1 MGYQKINVITG
12 WIVFF
17 IALVVYVMTIEPTA
31 SFWDCGEFIACSYKL
46 EVPHPPGAPFFLL
59 TGRIF
64 SMFAAGDVESV
75 AYWVTMVS
83 VISTAFSILFLFWSI
98 THLAKRVLGI
108 KKGEETLA
116 QTILLMGAGLVGAL
130 SCTFSDS
137 YWFSAVE
144 AEVYGMSAF
153 FTAFVFWAILKWE
166 NIEDEGDRNKWII
179 LIAYMI
185 GLSIGVHLLNLVTL
199 PALGLIIYFKYNE
212 KITKRGIILTMAAAG
227 AAILLIMIGI
237 IPGLPSLAG
246 SLEIFFVN
254 GLGLP
259 FGSGVIFFGV
269 AFLSALVY
277 GIFYSLKKQKLTLNT
292 ILLCFTFIMIGYSSY
307 TIVLIRSSYNPP
319 IDENN
324 PEDILSFVSY
334 LKREQYGSR
343 PLFHG
348 QYFTASVESQKQG
361 DPIYM
366 RGEEEYEIKDYKLE
380 YVYDPAQTTILPRMY
395 SGSEPHKRRYRE
407 ITGLQPGEKPSF
419 SDNIYFMIRHQVGT
433 MYMRYFLW
441 NFSGRASDQQDASWV
456 GIRDAFESGLPTLL
470 EENKGRNIYFS
481 LPLLLG
487 LLGLFIQYKKD
498 VRYFS
503 VTLLLFFLTGV
514 ALVLY
519 LNSPP
524 IEPRERDYIYSGSYY
539 AFAIW
544 IGFGVLAIYELL
556 GAVLKNKQVL
566 AIIATIL
573 GLCIPTIMAA
583 ENWDDHDRSNRYFS
597 VDAAKNYLDTCA
609 PNAIIFTGGDN
620 DTFPLW
626 YVQEVEGFR
635 TDVRVVVLSY
645 FNTDWY
651 ISQMMR
657 DAYESEPLPFSLSL
671 KNYQQGGL
679 NDYLPVVENPSI
691 KGAINANRFLDLI
704 KEERKALQI
713 PLSTGSYYNS
723 VPARSMF
730 INVDVNKVRS
740 LDIVPDNLK
749 NRLVDRM
756 EWSIKGRGLE
766 KSDLAVIDLLA
777 NANWERPIY
786 MNTTSLASV
795 NFDIRKYAVQEG
807 IAYRILPILNPNP
820 QDYQVDLDRMYD
832 NVMNKYQW
840 RELDNPDVYYSEDYR
855 NFVLNHRS
863 AFNSLAISLMDA
875 GEYKKAEDV
884 ITKSLKVMP
893 NEAIPYD
900 YFNMQQVGILLE
912 LAQQTMGQDTTTSE
926 VDAPSQLKSMADNI
940 SEITVKNT
948 SEMLEYMIQNQN
960 YNLQEMQQ
968 MLISLNSITR
978 AYRASGYREE
988 AAKYEEI
995 FNKYYQAFQEASR

>member
-12 WIVFF
+12 WIVFL

-64 SMFAAGDVESV
+64 SMFAGGDVESV

-83 VISTAFSILFLFWSI
+83 VVSTAFSILFLFWSI

-108 KKGEETLA
+108 KKGEETSA
-116 QTILLMGAGLVGAL
+116 QTILLMGAGVVGAL

-166 NIEDEGDRNKWII
+166 NIENEADRNKWII

-199 PALGLIIYFKYNE
+199 PALGLIIYFKHND
-212 KITKRGIILTMAAAG
+212 KITKKGIFLTMAAAG
-227 AAILLIMIGI
+227 AAIILIMIGI

-259 FGSGVIFFGV
+259 FGSGVIFFCI
-269 AFLSALVY
+269 AFLAALVY
-277 GIFYSLKKQKLTLNT
+277 GVYYSIKKQKLTLNT

-307 TIVLIRSSYNPP
+307 TLVLIRSSYNPP

-348 QYFTASVESQKQG
+348 QYYTASVESQKQG
-361 DPIYM
+361 DAIYM
-366 RGEEEYEIKDYKLE
+366 RGEEKYEIKDYKLD

-395 SGSEPHKRRYRE
+395 SGSEVHKRRYRE

-441 NFSGRASDQQDASWV
+441 NFSGRASDEQDATWL
-456 GIRDAFESGLPTLL
+456 GIRDAMESGLPTIL
-470 EENKGRNIYFS
+470 EENKGRNIYYS

-566 AIIATIL
+566 AIIATII
-573 GLCIPTIMAA
+573 GLAIPTIMVA
-583 ENWDDHDRSNRYFS
+583 ENWDDHDRSDRYFS
-597 VDAAKNYLDTCA
+597 VDAAKNYLETCA

-626 YVQEVEGFR
+626 YVQEVEGVR

-657 DAYESEPLPFSLSL
+657 DAYESEPLPFGLSL

-679 NDYLPVVENPSI
+679 NDYLPVVENPNI

-723 VPARSMF
+723 VPAKAMF
-730 INVDVNKVRS
+730 MNVDVNKVKS
-740 LDIVPDNLK
+740 LGIVPENLK
-749 NRLVDRM
+749 DRIVDRM
-756 EWSIKGRGLE
+756 QWSIKGRGLE

-777 NANWERPIY
+777 NSNWERPIY

-807 IAYRILPILNPNP
+807 IAYRILPIQNPNP
-820 QDYQVDLDRMYD
+820 QDYQVDLERMYD

-855 NFVLNHRS
+855 NFCLNHRS
-863 AFNSLAISLMDA
+863 AFNSLAISLMED
-875 GEYKKAEDV
+875 GQYDKAAEV
-884 ITKSLKVMP
+884 VAKSLEVMP
-893 NEAIPYD
+893 NKSIPYD

-912 LAQQTMGQDTTTSE
+912 LDQLETNGGSE
-926 VDAPSQLKSMADNI
+926 VDAPSNLKSMADNI

-948 SEMLEYMIQNQN
+948 SEMLDYMIRKQN

-968 MLISLNSITR
+968 MLISLNTITR
-978 AYRASGYREE
+978 AYRSSGYNEE
-988 AAKYEEI
+988 AKKYEEI
-995 FNKYYQAFQEASR
+995 FNKYYQTFQNASR

>member
-1 MGYQKINVITG
+1 MGYQKINVIAG

-17 IALVVYVMTIEPTA
+17 VSFVVYAMTIEPTA

-64 SMFAAGDVESV
+64 SLFAAGNVESV

-83 VISTAFSILFLFWSI
+83 VVSTAFSILFLFWSI

-116 QTILLMGAGLVGAL
+116 QTILLMGAGAVGAF
-130 SCTFSDS
+130 SCMASDS

-166 NIEDEGDRNKWII
+166 NMEDEAERNKWII

-199 PALGLIIYFKYNE
+199 PALGLIIYFKYYE
-212 KITKRGIILTMAAAG
+212 KVTAQGIILTLVAAG
-227 AAILLIMIGI
+227 AAILIIMLGV

-259 FGSGVIFFGV
+259 FGSGVIFFCL
-269 AFLSALVY
+269 AFLGALVY
-277 GIFYSLKKQKLTLNT
+277 GIFYSIKKQKLTLNT
-292 ILLCFTFIMIGYSSY
+292 ILLAFTFIMIGYSSY

-348 QYFTASVESQKQG
+348 QYYTASVESQKQG
-361 DPIYM
+361 DAIYM
-366 RGEEEYEIKDYKLE
+366 RGEEEYEIKDYKLD
-380 YVYDPAQTTILPRMY
+380 YVYDPSQTTILPRMY
-395 SGSEPHKRRYRE
+395 SAAEPHKRRYME

-419 SDNIYFMIRHQVGT
+419 SDNLYFMFSHQIGT

-441 NFSGRASDQQDASWV
+441 NFSGRASDEQDASWV
-456 GIRDAFESGLPTLL
+456 GIRDAFQSDLPSALAN
-470 EENKGRNIYFS
+470 NKGRNIYYS

-498 VRYFS
+498 VKYFS

-556 GAVLKNKQVL
+556 GAILKNKQVL
-566 AIIATIL
+566 AVIATAV
-573 GLCIPTIMAA
+573 GLLIPTIMVA
-583 ENWDDHDRSNRYFS
+583 ENWDDHDRSDRYFS

-609 PNAIIFTGGDN
+609 PNAILFTGGDN

-657 DAYESEPLPFSLSL
+657 DAYESKPLPFSLSL

-691 KGAINANRFLDLI
+691 KGAISANRFLQLI
-704 KEERKALQI
+704 AQEHKALQI
-713 PLSTGSYYNS
+713 PLSTGSFYNS
-723 VPARSMF
+723 VPAKSMF
-730 INVDVNKVRS
+730 LSVDVDHVKS
-740 LDIVPDNLK
+740 LGIIPDNLK
-749 NRLVDRM
+749 DRVVDRM
-756 EWSIKGRGLE
+756 QWNVKGRGLE
-766 KSDLAVIDLLA
+766 KSDLAVIDLLV
-777 NANWERPIY
+777 NSNWERPIY

-795 NFDIRKYAVQEG
+795 NFDIRRYAVQQG
-807 IAYRILPILNPNP
+807 IAYRILPISNPDP
-820 QDYQVDLDRMYD
+820 QDYQVDLATMYD

-863 AFNSLAISLMDA
+863 AFNSLAISLMED
-875 GEYKKAEDV
+875 GQYKKSEEV
-884 ITKSLKVMP
+884 IEKCLQAMP

-912 LAQQTMGQDTTTSE
+912 LDQYENSSE
-926 VDAPSQLKSMADNI
+926 VGAPSKLKSMADDI
-940 SEITVKNT
+940 AEITVQNT
-948 SEMLEYMIQNQN
+948 SEMLDYMIKTKN
-960 YNLQEMQQ
+960 YNMTQMQQ
-968 MLISLNSITR
+968 MLISLNTITR
-978 AYRASGYREE
+978 AYRASGHKEE
-988 AAKYEEI
+988 AAKYEEL
-995 FNKYYQAFQEASR
+995 FNKYYQEFQNASK

>member
-1 MGYQKINVITG
+1 MKYQKINVITG
-12 WIVFF
+12 WIVFV
-17 IALVVYVMTIEPTA
+17 ISLVVYAMTIEPTA

-64 SMFAAGDVESV
+64 SLFAAGNVESV

-83 VISTAFSILFLFWSI
+83 VISTAFSILLLFWSI

-108 KKGEETLA
+108 KKGEENVT
-116 QTILLMGAGLVGAL
+116 QTILLMGAGAVGAL
-130 SCTFSDS
+130 SCMVSDS

-166 NIEDEGDRNKWII
+166 NIEDEAQRNKWII
-179 LIAYMI
+179 LIAYMV
-185 GLSIGVHLLNLVTL
+185 GLSIGVHLLNLLTL
-199 PALGLIIYFKYNE
+199 PALGIIVYFKYNSQV
-212 KITKRGIILTMAAAG
+212 TKKGIILTLLASG
-227 AAILLIMIGI
+227 AAIVIILLGV

-246 SLEIFFVN
+246 ALEIFFVN
-254 GLGLP
+254 ALGLP
-259 FGSGVIFFGV
+259 FGSGVIFFGIG
-269 AFLSALVY
+269 FLASLVY
-277 GIFYSLKKQKLTLNT
+277 GIIYSIKKQKLTLNT

-343 PLFHG
+343 PLFKG
-348 QYFTASVESQKQG
+348 QYFTATVETQKQG
-361 DPIYM
+361 DAIYM
-366 RGEEEYEIKDYKLE
+366 RGEDEYVIKDHKLD
-380 YVYDPAQTTILPRMY
+380 YVYDPSHTTIFPRMY
-395 SGSEPHKRRYRE
+395 SGSEPHKKRYRE
-407 ITGLQPGEKPSF
+407 ITGLQPNEKPSF
-419 SDNIYFMIRHQVGT
+419 SDNLYFLFKYQIGT
-433 MYMRYFLW
+433 MYLRYFLW
-441 NFSGRASDQQDASWV
+441 NFSGRASDEQDASWV
-456 GIRDAFESGLPTLL
+456 GLRDAFETDLPTSLAN
-470 EENKGRNIYFS
+470 NKGRNIYYS

-498 VRYFS
+498 PKYFS
-503 VTLLLFFLTGV
+503 VTLLLFFLTGI

-556 GAVLKNKQVL
+556 GAILKNKQVL
-566 AIIATIL
+566 AIIATLL
-573 GLCIPTIMAA
+573 GLMIPTIMIA
-583 ENWDDHDRSNRYFS
+583 ENWDDHDRSDRYFS

-609 PNAIIFTGGDN
+609 PNAILFTGGDN

-657 DAYESEPLPFSLSL
+657 DAYESKPLPFSLSL

-691 KGAINANRFLDLI
+691 KGAISANRFLQLI
-704 KEERKALQI
+704 KQEHKALQI

-723 VPARSMF
+723 VPAKSMF
-730 INVDVNKVRS
+730 LNVDLEKVNSMDIIPENLKDRVVNK
-740 LDIVPDNLK
+740 
-749 NRLVDRM
+749 M
-756 EWSIKGRGLE
+756 QWSIKGRGLE
-766 KSDLAVIDLLA
+766 KSDLAVIDLLV
-777 NANWERPIY
+777 NSNWERPIY

-795 NFDIRKYAVQEG
+795 NFDIRRYAVQQG
-807 IAYRILPILNPNP
+807 IAYRILPVSNPNP
-820 QDYQVDLDRMYD
+820 QDYQVDLATMYD
-832 NVMNKYQW
+832 NIMNKYQW

-855 NFVLNHRS
+855 NFCLNHRS
-863 AFNSLAISLMDA
+863 AFNSLSLSLMDA
-875 GEYKKAEDV
+875 GEYDKAAAV
-884 ITKSLKVMP
+884 IENCLQVMP
-893 NEAIPYD
+893 NESIPYD

-912 LAQQTMGQDTTTSE
+912 LDQHQEGEGISGE
-926 VDAPSQLKSMADNI
+926 VDSPSNLKSMADNI
-940 SEITVKNT
+940 SEITSKNT
-948 SEMLEYMIQNQN
+948 SEMLDYMIKNN
-960 YNLQEMQQ
+960 SYNLTEMQQ
-968 MLISLNSITR
+968 RLISLNTLTR
-978 AYRASGYREE
+978 AYRASGYKEE
-988 AAKYEEI
+988 AAKYEEL
-995 FNKYYQAFQEASR
+995 FNKYYQEFQNVAN